1 MSEVVRGAQKR
12 RYEPVGSQP
21 SLTRRRRF
29 RSTPIP
35 SLHGVQPSLMRGRRF
50 DSTALPLFCG
60 AAGSRLGGARH
71 RER

>member
-1 MSEVVRGAQKR
+1 MSEAIRGAQKR
-12 RYEPVGSQP
+12 RHEPVGSQP

-35 SLHGVQPSLMRGRRF
+35 SLNGVQPSLTRGRRF

-60 AAGSRLGGARH
+60 ATGTLLGEARH